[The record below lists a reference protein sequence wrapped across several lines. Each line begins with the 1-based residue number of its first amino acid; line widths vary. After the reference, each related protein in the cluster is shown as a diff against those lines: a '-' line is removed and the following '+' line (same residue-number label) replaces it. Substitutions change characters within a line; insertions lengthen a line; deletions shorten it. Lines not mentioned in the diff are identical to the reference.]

1 VTVSG
6 VGFNPALVVAAALAE
21 HFFAHHRDAQNLA
34 DEIHDLLG
42 PGQATEVAMDDD
54 AVETFVNKS
63 QQLVE

>member
-1 VTVSG
+1 
-6 VGFNPALVVAAALAE
+6 LAE

-42 PGQATEVAMDDD
+42 TGEPTEVAMDDD